1 MFSAK
6 KPDKSSSQQLTPWIT
21 GGPLGS
27 KETVLVFRT
36 CVLSSH
42 NLESESF
49 HHDANTP
56 NACNSKTHAKNVLA
70 PLPKN
75 INIQRT
81 LDNTSDSSSSGV
93 SSLKSVSTPSLKSS
107 KKRHFESSPSSS
119 SLSNFSSCDSVE
131 MDNDLPAAIKTPLVR
146 SNSIDNKENIIV
158 EPIDR
163 SEMPGAIFNICY
175 KFLNTETRLLRKIL
189 SAHGMLEVGSDCHD
203 FNLLWTGIHIKPDI
217 LRNLSAYQRVN
228 HFPR

>member
-1 MFSAK
+1 M
-6 KPDKSSSQQLTPWIT
+6 
-21 GGPLGS
+21 
-27 KETVLVFRT
+27 
-36 CVLSSH
+36 LSSH

-49 HHDANTP
+49 HQDANSCT
-56 NACNSKTHAKNVLA
+56 NNTTTNKSHNNTKDVLA

-75 INIQRT
+75 INIQRPSPP
-81 LDNTSDSSSSGV
+81 LAVIDVSNVSSSDSSSSGV
-93 SSLKSVSTPSLKSS
+93 SSMKSS
-107 KKRHFESSPSSS
+107 ASTSSAHYGTKLKTKKRHLESSPSSS

-131 MDNDLPAAIKTPLVR
+131 MENDGIATCKGASKGKLLTK
-146 SNSIDNKENIIV
+146 SNTIDDKENIII
-158 EPIDR
+158 EPIDK

-175 KFLNTETRLLRKIL
+175 KFMNTETRLLRKIL
-189 SAHGMLEVGSDCHD
+189 SGHGLIEVGSDCHD